1 MKLSFITD
9 KHDAHVERFEASFQ
23 KIPGVTFSLITI
35 DHTANGPTGVLEGR
49 SLTGW
54 DALRSAVGETT
65 DLVVSGPLDTITPH
79 LVGGDYRHIGISWA
93 TDVMVSAAKSLEDLR
108 ALTATVV
115 GLDLVVTDNYATE
128 NALIALGV
136 DPEAICRIPW
146 GPEES
151 ETGATISRADL
162 GVSPEAFL
170 VLYPRSLEPHY
181 QPEVFIEALAVVV
194 KSHPS
199 VVAMV
204 VESGSK
210 VAAITADIATR
221 GLGDHV
227 VWQAL
232 VPPQQFPALI
242 ACADGVVVTPQ
253 TDGTSVTVMDAMR
266 QGVPVIS
273 TLTNGSGEWVI
284 DGITGWSFPVGN
296 AAALATA
303 VMRLMDSSPAER
315 AQVVANAQHLVSKKA
330 GWARSEAA
338 LLEEIQ
344 IRFIS

>member
-1 MKLSFITD
+1 MKLSFVTD
-9 KHDAHVERFEASFQ
+9 KHDSHVERFRASFQ
-23 KIPGVTFSLITI
+23 KIPGVTFSLVTI
-35 DHTANGPTGVLEGR
+35 EHTATGPTGVVEGKPVA
-49 SLTGW
+49 GW
-54 DALRSAVGETT
+54 DALRAALGVTT
-65 DLVVSGPLDTITPH
+65 DVVVSGPLDTITPH
-79 LVGGDYRHIGISWA
+79 LVGGDYRHVGISWA
-93 TDVMVSAAKSLEDLR
+93 TDVMVSAAKSLEDLQ
-108 ALTATVV
+108 AVQAGVL

-146 GPEES
+146 GPEVS
-151 ETGATISRADL
+151 QPSSALSRADL

-181 QPEVFIEALAVVV
+181 QPEVFIEALALVV

-199 VVAMV
+199 VVAVV

-210 VAAITADIATR
+210 VAAIKADIAAG

-232 VPPQQFPALI
+232 VSPEQFPALI
-242 ACADGVVVTPQ
+242 ACADCVVVTPQ

-273 TLTNGSGEWVI
+273 TLTNGSAEWVM

-296 AAALATA
+296 ATALANA
-303 VMRLMDSSPAER
+303 LLRVMDSSPGEA
-315 AQVVANAQHLVSKKA
+315 AQVVANAQHLVAQKA
-330 GWARSEAA
+330 GWARSEKI

-344 IRFIS
+344 KPFTS